1 MRRNDS
7 GLWVVNMDVNS
18 PRMVTSLI
26 PEMSRAKKIENCDD
40 ELYCGLPYIVP
51 VMTIMW
57 CVSKINL
64 SVIIK
69 NKYFV
74 VYDLIVASCSKI
86 LP

>member
-1 MRRNDS
+1 MRGNIRKNDS

-26 PEMSRAKKIENCDD
+26 PDMSRAQLIKKDCEN

-57 CVSKINL
+57 YGINF
-64 SVIIK
+64 I
-69 NKYFV
+69 
-74 VYDLIVASCSKI
+74 ASFCF
-86 LP
+86 